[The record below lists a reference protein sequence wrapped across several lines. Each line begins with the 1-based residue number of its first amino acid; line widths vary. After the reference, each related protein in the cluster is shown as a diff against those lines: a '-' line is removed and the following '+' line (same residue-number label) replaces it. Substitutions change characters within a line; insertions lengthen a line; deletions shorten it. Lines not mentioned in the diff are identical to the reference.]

1 MVLKRRRILLIGRN
15 FPLMAH
21 SARLGAVSF
30 LVTPRPFLFVDLPS
44 WRFSLILAKESEN
57 DSRLPPRGCEPEQNL
72 FMEKGGSLL

>member
-30 LVTPRPFLFVDLPS
+30 LVTPRPFLFVDLLVAFFLALFVDFGERKRE
-44 WRFSLILAKESEN
+44 RFQIATTWL
-57 DSRLPPRGCEPEQNL
+57 
-72 FMEKGGSLL
+72 